1 MMETF
6 AWAPEQQN
14 VAEEV
19 QFRVLSAKFGD
30 GYEQSAGDGLN
41 ARESTWSLT
50 FFGRQDRI
58 DAIKDFLDGHAGWRS
73 FLWAPPGQST
83 AIVVT
88 CKAYSR
94 PHGGGE
100 AWRLSATFERGFR
113 P

>member
-30 GYEQSAGDGLN
+30 GFEQTAGDGIN
-41 ARESTWSLT
+41 TRESSWPLT
-50 FFGRQDRI
+50 FFGREERI
-58 DAIKDFLDGHAGWRS
+58 KEIRDFLDSHAGWQS
-73 FLWAPPGQST
+73 FLWTPPGESE
-83 AIVVT
+83 AVVVK